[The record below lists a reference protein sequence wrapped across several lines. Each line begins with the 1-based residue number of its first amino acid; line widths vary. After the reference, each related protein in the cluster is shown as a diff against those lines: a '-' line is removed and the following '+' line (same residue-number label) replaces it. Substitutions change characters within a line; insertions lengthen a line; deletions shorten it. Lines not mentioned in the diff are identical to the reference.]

1 MLGYYS
7 SLYYYVTSEHPS
19 QMYTIISLVVI
30 YAVDYA
36 LKNGRKKKK
45 EFFLYLIFVFKMW
58 FCQHI

>member
-36 LKNGRKKKK
+36 LKNGRKKK